1 MLSKGKRL
9 GQIWGMLADCGVYL
23 KSQLDK
29 FASARVP
36 GQESIG
42 WERASSKQAVTFGY

>member
-1 MLSKGKRL
+1 MMS
-9 GQIWGMLADCGVYL
+9 DCGVYL
-23 KSQLDK
+23 KCHLDM